1 MAKSTLFLAVLA
13 LGACESSVDLG
24 DGPDADASSSD
35 AASEPAESAPPP
47 EAAAAEVAP
56 PPPVDS
62 SSDAPVA
69 TCAAACD
76 KLGKCGFLDDASAS
90 TCVPECTTHLTP
102 DQIACVVSNACSTIP
117 SACQGDAGDAFAVQ
131 ECQMGCDKLNFFQCI
146 NPSEYSNC
154 RALCTTVPPLKRDTF
169 AGCTQSS
176 GADCTQSKGCYT
188 ELAR

>member
-1 MAKSTLFLAVLA
+1 MAKSTLLLGVLA

-24 DGPDADASSSD
+24 DGLDAAAFSNDAASELAESAPPPDTAPAEAAPPPPDASSSD
-35 AASEPAESAPPP
+35 APP
-47 EAAAAEVAP
+47 
-56 PPPVDS
+56 
-62 SSDAPVA
+62 A

-76 KLGKCGFLDDASAS
+76 KLGACGFLDDASAS
-90 TCVPECTTHLTP
+90 TCVADCATHLTP
-102 DQIACVVSNACSTIP
+102 DQISCILSSSCSAMP
-117 SACQGDAGDAFAVQ
+117 SACQGDAGDAFAVL

-146 NPSEYSNC
+146 DPAEYSNC

-176 GADCTQSKGCYT
+176 SADCTQGKGCYA